1 MSKMSQLHAE
11 LTEQA
16 YDLGFESIEDAEN
29 NGYEVIYDGE
39 NFARL
44 VRSEDEQELAHEDW
58 LRERKEVLEGLEN
71 VLKHTHDQ
79 PLTDYEILC
88 VINYNTKAIEHA
100 IEFIKKGEI

>member
-16 YDLGFESIEDAEN
+16 SELGFRSIEEAEA
-29 NGYEVIYDGE
+29 NGYEVDYEKRTLVDG
-39 NFARL
+39 R
-44 VRSEDEQELAHEDW
+44 ELAHEDW
-58 LRERKEVLEGLEN
+58 LRERKEVLEELEN

-88 VINYNTKAIEHA
+88 VINYNAKAIEHA
-100 IEFIKKGEI
+100 IEFIKKGEM